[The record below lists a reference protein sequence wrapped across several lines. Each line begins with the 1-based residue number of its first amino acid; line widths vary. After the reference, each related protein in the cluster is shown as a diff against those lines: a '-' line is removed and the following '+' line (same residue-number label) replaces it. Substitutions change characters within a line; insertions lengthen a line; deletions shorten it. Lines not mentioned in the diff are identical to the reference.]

1 MASAEGI
8 FHANRLPQNLQKR
21 RQTPFSKPILTSF
34 CIAATVLRTGF
45 DVAQTKPHNRRLAK
59 DSGGMSLSEKKNN
72 RGKRIFGVIG
82 LGNFGSTVANELQRF
97 GNHVIG
103 IDVSEARVA
112 SHADTLSQAMIADAR
127 DDVALREAG
136 MGDCKIGVVAI
147 GSDLEASILAAI
159 NLKLIGVPVV
169 WAKATTK
176 THHRILSKLGV
187 DRIIHPEV
195 EVGQHIAQVLHNPL
209 VRDYVSLGNGY
220 HVVNFR
226 IPESLE
232 GKKLADLPHREKY
245 NLRCIGVMRGTEF
258 IGQDN
263 ADCQLQGDDLLLLL
277 GQRSDLRN
285 FAASL

>member
-1 MASAEGI
+1 MKNSG
-8 FHANRLPQNLQKR
+8 NR
-21 RQTPFSKPILTSF
+21 T
-34 CIAATVLRTGF
+34 
-45 DVAQTKPHNRRLAK
+45 
-59 DSGGMSLSEKKNN
+59 
-72 RGKRIFGVIG
+72 FGVVG
-82 LGNFGSTVANELQRF
+82 LGNFGSTVAKELQRF

-103 IDVSEARVA
+103 IDISDARVMNL
-112 SHADTLSQAMIADAR
+112 ADTLSQTMIVDAR
-127 DDVALREAG
+127 DDAALREAG
-136 MGDCKIGVVAI
+136 FGDCDVAVVAMGD
-147 GSDLEASILAAI
+147 DLEASILAAI
-159 NLKLIGVPVV
+159 NLKLVGVPVV

-232 GKKLADLPHREKY
+232 GKSLEDLPHGEKF

-258 IGQDN
+258 VGQD
-263 ADCQLQGDDLLLLL
+263 ATGCQLERDDLLLLL
-277 GQRSDLRN
+277 GQRKDLRN

>member
-1 MASAEGI
+1 MKNS
-8 FHANRLPQNLQKR
+8 ANR
-21 RQTPFSKPILTSF
+21 T
-34 CIAATVLRTGF
+34 
-45 DVAQTKPHNRRLAK
+45 
-59 DSGGMSLSEKKNN
+59 
-72 RGKRIFGVIG
+72 FGVVG
-82 LGNFGSTVANELQRF
+82 LGNFGSTVAKELQRF

-103 IDVSEARVA
+103 VDMSEARVM
-112 SHADTLSQAMIADAR
+112 SLADTLSQAMIVDAR
-127 DDVALREAG
+127 DDAALREAG
-136 MGDCKIGVVAI
+136 FGDCDVAVVAMGD
-147 GSDLEASILAAI
+147 DLEASILAAI
-159 NLKLIGVPVV
+159 NLKLVGVPVV

-232 GKKLADLPHREKY
+232 GRSLEDLPHGEKF

-258 IGQDN
+258 VGQDVTG
-263 ADCQLQGDDLLLLL
+263 CQLERNDLLLLL
-277 GQRSDLRN
+277 GQRKDLHN

>member
-1 MASAEGI
+1 MAKNS
-8 FHANRLPQNLQKR
+8 NR
-21 RQTPFSKPILTSF
+21 T
-34 CIAATVLRTGF
+34 
-45 DVAQTKPHNRRLAK
+45 
-59 DSGGMSLSEKKNN
+59 
-72 RGKRIFGVIG
+72 FGVIG
-82 LGNFGSTVANELQRF
+82 LGNFGSTVATELQRF

-103 IDVSEARVA
+103 IDIDEARVGQ
-112 SHADTLSQAMIADAR
+112 HADRLSQTMILDAR
-127 DDVALREAG
+127 DDAALREGGLAEC
-136 MGDCKIGVVAI
+136 DIGVVAM

-195 EVGQHIAQVLHNPL
+195 EVGQHIAQVLNNPL

-226 IPESLE
+226 IPQTLK
-232 GKKLADLPHREKY
+232 GKALSDLKHRVGF

-258 IGQDN
+258 IGQDGSE
-263 ADCQLQGDDLLLLL
+263 CHLECDDLLLLL
-277 GQRSDLRN
+277 GQRKDLRS

>member
-1 MASAEGI
+1 MG
-8 FHANRLPQNLQKR
+8 
-21 RQTPFSKPILTSF
+21 
-34 CIAATVLRTGF
+34 
-45 DVAQTKPHNRRLAK
+45 D
-59 DSGGMSLSEKKNN
+59 KKWN
-72 RGKRIFGVIG
+72 RGNRSFGVIG

-103 IDVSEARVA
+103 IDISETRVSN
-112 SHADTLSQAMIADAR
+112 HADTLSQAMIVDAR

-136 MGDCKIGVVAI
+136 LSDCGVGVVAM

-169 WAKATTK
+169 WAKAKTK

-187 DRIIHPEV
+187 DRVIHPEV

-232 GKKLADLPHREKY
+232 GKSLKDLPHRTTF

-258 IGQDN
+258 VGQDETG
-263 ADCQLQGDDLLLLL
+263 CQLERDDLLLLL
-277 GQRSDLRN
+277 GLRKDLRN